1 MAHRVRTLLVSLAAG
16 LAISLA
22 GCGTLSRPADGVLRL
37 TELQVVPTSDPRIRA
52 SDANRLER
60 LVAELAVRLQGDE
73 PASVLALSGGGANGA
88 WGAGVLVGWSDTGRR
103 PAFAVVTG
111 VSTGA
116 LTAPFAFLGPTW
128 DDRLESAYTDG
139 GAQGLISWRSF
150 AALFAPS
157 LFSPTD
163 LRELVEQHVTPE
175 LLAAIAAEHARGRR
189 LLVATTDLDAQE
201 TVIWDMGVLATQ
213 GGPQALVLF
222 REILV
227 ASASIPGV
235 FPPVLIPGLDE
246 QGRVIQTMHV
256 DGGVNAPF
264 LGVPEGLMSWTP
276 EPSALRGAFY
286 VLVNGQLRRT
296 SRVTG
301 GRLRDILERSFDSA
315 SKAMLRTQLLATA
328 EFAHRTG
335 MPLHVAAMPIELEAS
350 SLDFDPESMRRL
362 FEAGR
367 RAGADGDAWRLFDAE
382 AFVAESD
389 PAILPSDPAD
399 P

>member
-1 MAHRVRTLLVSLAAG
+1 MTSGIRNILVSLAAG
-16 LAISLA
+16 LAIGLA
-22 GCGTLSRPADGVLRL
+22 GCGTLSRPPDGVLRL
-37 TELQVVPTSDPRIRA
+37 TEVEVVPTSDPRIRA
-52 SDANRLER
+52 SDADRLER
-60 LVAELAVRLQGDE
+60 LVAELADRLQDEE

-88 WGAGVLVGWSDTGRR
+88 WGAGVLAGWSDTGQR
-103 PAFAVVTG
+103 PDFAVVTG

-116 LTAPFAFLGPTW
+116 LTAPFAFLGPAW
-128 DDRLESAYTDG
+128 DDRLEAAYTDG
-139 GAQGLISWRSF
+139 AAQGLISWRSF

-157 LFSPTD
+157 LFSPAD

-175 LLAAIAAEHARGRR
+175 LLVAIAAEHARGRR

-201 TVIWDMGVLATQ
+201 TVIWDMGVVATQ
-213 GGPQALVLF
+213 GGPQGLALF

-235 FPPVLIPGLDE
+235 FPPVLIAGLDE
-246 QGRVIQTMHV
+246 QGRVVQTMHV

-264 LGVPEGLMSWTP
+264 LGVPEGLLSWTP
-276 EPSALRGAFY
+276 EPSTLRGSFY
-286 VLVNGQLRRT
+286 VMVNGQLRRT
-296 SRVTG
+296 PRVTG

-315 SKAMLRTQLLATA
+315 SKAMLRSQLLATA

-335 MPLHVAAMPIELEAS
+335 MPLHVAAMPVELEAS
-350 SLDFDPESMRRL
+350 SLDFDRDSMRRL

-367 RAGADGDAWRLFDAE
+367 RAGAGGDAWRPFDAE
-382 AFVAESD
+382 EFAGGTD
-389 PAILPSDPAD
+389 LAILPSAPAH